1 MKISSKMIFLSFG
14 ISALIIL
21 VLTIVPPRE
30 KTDEETNNFSDIN
43 YGKLDDVVFP
53 VKTKQVIKGDLVNS
67 VTANGFIIANKD
79 LDVISN
85 INGYIDEIHVYEGK
99 QVDKGTLLVKFDDR
113 DYKIAIEE
121 AKINLMNA
129 KIEYGFFSKEESQK
143 IDLKIVD
150 SIKIKLDQ
158 LDLKFKNKLISEDEY
173 LSSKERLD
181 LALLFTG
188 AKRDEVLLNKS
199 GMTNALIA
207 INRAKLNLSYTEI
220 TAPFNGVIG
229 DFNLIQKKRINAG
242 EKMFKLL
249 DLSKLKVEVG
259 ILENEITSIN
269 PGSKAEVKLSALPG
283 RSYFGKVIHVNPL
296 IDPETK
302 TCRVTIEI
310 PNVDRDVKPGMFASV
325 KIETGI
331 LRDRVLIPKEA
342 LLVRDKRNLVFITGG
357 NLAKWNYV
365 EIGAQNENYIEILDG
380 VLPGDTI
387 IVEGHYNLAHDSNI
401 KTIIE

>member
-14 ISALIIL
+14 IPALIIF

-30 KTDEETNNFSDIN
+30 KTDEETKNFPEIN
-43 YGKLDDVVFP
+43 YRKLDDVVFP

-113 DYKIAIEE
+113 DHKIAIEE

-229 DFNLIQKKRINAG
+229 DFNLIPKKRINAG

-259 ILENEITSIN
+259 ILENEITSIY

-342 LLVRDKRNLVFITGG
+342 LIVRDKRNLVFIAGG